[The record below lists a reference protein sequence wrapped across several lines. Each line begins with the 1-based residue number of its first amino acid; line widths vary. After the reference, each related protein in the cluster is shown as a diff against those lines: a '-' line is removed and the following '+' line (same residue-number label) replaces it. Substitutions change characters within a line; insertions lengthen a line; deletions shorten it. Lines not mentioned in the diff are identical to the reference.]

1 MQFQIHKVRKHTS
14 CKKSFPHSFMKNIKI
29 HKIFTFTQNIF
40 TVMTSTVE
48 IFTVMTCEDQGR
60 AGQEEELELF
70 SIKIRIF
77 VYLFIHE

>member
-1 MQFQIHKVRKHTS
+1 M
-14 CKKSFPHSFMKNIKI
+14 
-29 HKIFTFTQNIF
+29 F